1 VHTVGGGHNDALIAL
16 GLAGALAL
24 ATSTRARPARSPT
37 ALLITA
43 ALSLTALV
51 KVVAAIPLLL
61 WVATA
66 IRRSE
71 PGRRVRTAAA
81 HAGLAALITLAA
93 TAPVF
98 SGWHT
103 VTALANLASRQGW
116 ASPARLVARAAIGP
130 GLCCHWL
137 ESGVTGVVFA
147 LFLLPV
153 VLLVWRLLREPDA
166 RPVADAWG
174 SALLLF
180 ALAAPYLLPWYVA
193 WFVVPLALMR
203 DGGLIVAGVAAASV
217 LALTGIPAE
226 PAASPGLWRDML
238 LAVHYVA
245 APAMLVLFAITLRRV
260 FRRPVAAAG

>member
-1 VHTVGGGHNDALIAL
+1 MCYV
-16 GLAGALAL
+16 GLAVSLFPYVVPPSITLWDAA
-24 ATSTRARPARSPT
+24 AAPQSQAF
-37 ALLITA
+37 LLIGT
-43 ALSLTALV
+43 
-51 KVVAAIPLLL
+51 
-61 WVATA
+61 
-66 IRRSE
+66 
-71 PGRRVRTAAA
+71 
-81 HAGLAALITLAA
+81 
-93 TAPVF
+93 
-98 SGWHT
+98 
-103 VTALANLASRQGW
+103 
-116 ASPARLVARAAIGP
+116 
-130 GLCCHWL
+130 
-137 ESGVTGVVFA
+137 

-153 VLLVWRLLREPDA
+153 ILLVWRLLREPDA